1 MPRRNTTLREILS
14 NLHFQNDWWEFTL
27 PCVMIGIDFATG
39 LIYAWAFKTF
49 QSSKMRTGLSKKA
62 GELAILVIGEVL
74 SVALCLP
81 KYIMAGISIYIVIM
95 ELMSIF
101 ENLDKMG
108 VPVPKA
114 IRNVVNNTATTL
126 TEKDYKEIAEQAV
139 RINKELKDISEEE
152 EAKE

>member
-1 MPRRNTTLREILS
+1 
-14 NLHFQNDWWEFTL
+14 
-27 PCVMIGIDFATG
+27 MIGIDFVTG
-39 LIYAWAFKTF
+39 LIYAWASRTF

-62 GELAILVIGEVL
+62 GELAILVVGEAL

-81 KYIMAGISIYIVIM
+81 KYIMAGVSIYIVIM

-101 ENLDKMG
+101 ENLDRMG

-139 RINKELKDISEEE
+139 RINEEIKDISEEE

>member
-1 MPRRNTTLREILS
+1 MPRRNTTLREVLS
-14 NLHFQNDWWEFTL
+14 NLHFQNDWWTLLL
-27 PCVMIGIDFATG
+27 PCVMIGIDFVTG
-39 LIYAWAFKTF
+39 LIYAWASRTF

-62 GELAILVIGEVL
+62 GELAILVVGEAL

-81 KYIMAGISIYIVIM
+81 KYIMAGVSIYIVIM

-101 ENLDKMG
+101 ENLDRMG

-139 RINKELKDISEEE
+139 RINEEIKDISEEE